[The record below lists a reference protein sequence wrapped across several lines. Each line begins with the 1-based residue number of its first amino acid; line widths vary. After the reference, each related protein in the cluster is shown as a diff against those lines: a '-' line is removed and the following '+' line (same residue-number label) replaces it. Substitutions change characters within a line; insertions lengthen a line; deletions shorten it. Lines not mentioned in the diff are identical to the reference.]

1 FAECAHIIR
10 DDTPLV
16 VQGALQNEEE
26 GEAKIIA
33 DTVDTLADA
42 LKKFT
47 AATRIMLFADRV
59 NRRKIED
66 LKKAIHR
73 HHGPCPVSLTLHF
86 PKRGE
91 ADIDIPEELTINP
104 GREFSREVDD
114 ILGYGA
120 IQFIKKQPETARKNG
135 KRGNF
140 QPAG

>member
-1 FAECAHIIR
+1 MQE
-10 DDTPLV
+10 DTPLV
-16 VQGALQNEEE
+16 VQGSLQNEEE
-26 GEAKIIA
+26 GEPKIIA
-33 DTVDTLADA
+33 DSVDTLADA

-47 AATRIMLFADRV
+47 AATRIMLYSDRV

-73 HHGPCPVSLTLHF
+73 HHGPCPVALTLHF

-91 ADIDIPEELTINP
+91 VDIDIPEDLTITP
-104 GREFSREVDD
+104 DREFSREVND

-120 IQFIKKQPETARKNG
+120 IHYLKKQPETGRRNG

-140 QPAG
+140 QPAK